1 MKEPKRVL
9 FVNSEIF
16 PYLPES
22 EISLI
27 GRYLPQGIQES
38 GKEIRSFMPRYG
50 CINERRNQLHEV
62 IRLSGMNIVVN
73 DIDRPLVI
81 KVSSISAARMQV
93 YFIDN
98 EDYFHRKFIYADAE
112 GKLFEDNDERAAFFA
127 RGILETV
134 KKLRWK
140 PDIIHCQGWISHI
153 LPIYL
158 KKAYS
163 EDPIFADTKVVLT
176 LYNEHLDQT
185 FSQDIK
191 EKILMNGVKAKDL
204 DVLAEPNGIN
214 LAKLAIQYADGVIMG
229 EESINSE
236 LVDYTTEKGLPTLPF
251 EKFDQTNQ
259 ECIQRYNIFYDQ
271 FIKNSGDVE

>member
-1 MKEPKRVL
+1 
-9 FVNSEIF
+9 
-16 PYLPES
+16 
-22 EISLI
+22 
-27 GRYLPQGIQES
+27 
-38 GKEIRSFMPRYG
+38 
-50 CINERRNQLHEV
+50 
-62 IRLSGMNIVVN
+62 MNIVVN

-229 EESINSE
+229 EESVNTE
-236 LVDYTTEKGLPTLPF
+236 LVDYTSEKGLPTLPF